1 MECYVEYG
9 WDLYLTDPDGETNC
23 LQKLA
28 SVHLPGSESQRL
40 LQNLPAQD
48 DVQWTKQLHLI
59 PTVTFSSIYD
69 FLVSRK
75 VSLKKVRQIENA
87 VDDCED
93 NSING
98 EDTSGQSW
106 YESVEY
112 TRSCPRSQIP
122 SLDKPIRYYLCESY
136 SVAFYEKGSGL

>member
-1 MECYVEYG
+1 M
-9 WDLYLTDPDGETNC
+9 
-23 LQKLA
+23 QKLA

-48 DVQWTKQLHLI
+48 DKQWTKQLHLI

-87 VDDCED
+87 VDDRED

-98 EDTSGQSW
+98 KDPSEQSG

-112 TRSCPRSQIP
+112 TRI
-122 SLDKPIRYYLCESY
+122 LD
-136 SVAFYEKGSGL
+136 